1 MLGDAFNGKA
11 TTTSWC
17 LPEGGIAFR
26 FHPGRVF
33 HAFDQRA
40 RAVLVQV
47 LESKW
52 KERPRPAKVGHGQV
66 IQDLL
71 ASEVYDAAESTFGT
85 IVLVFVLV
93 LAQTHDEL
101 GIVSGAWSSVV
112 E

>member
-1 MLGDAFNGKA
+1 
-11 TTTSWC
+11 
-17 LPEGGIAFR
+17 
-26 FHPGRVF
+26 
-33 HAFDQRA
+33 
-40 RAVLVQV
+40 
-47 LESKW
+47 
-52 KERPRPAKVGHGQV
+52 V

>member
-1 MLGDAFNGKA
+1 MLGDAFNIQ

-26 FHPGRVF
+26 FHPCRVF

-52 KERPRPAKVGHGQV
+52 KERPRPAKVGDGQV
-66 IQDLL
+66 IQYLL
-71 ASEVYDAAESTFGT
+71 ASEVYDAAESAFGP

-93 LAQTHDEL
+93 LAQTSNEL
-101 GIVSGAWSSVV
+101 GIAPGAWSSVV

>member
-1 MLGDAFNGKA
+1 MLGDKFFGQ
-11 TTTSWC
+11 TTSSWC

-40 RAVLVQV
+40 CAVLVQV

-52 KERPRPAKVGHGQV
+52 EECPRPAKVSNGQV

-71 ASEVYDAAESTFGT
+71 ASEVYDAAVSTFGP

-101 GIVSGAWSSVV
+101 GIVPGAWSSVV